1 MKDEAM
7 KLALEAAYL
16 AGFKASGEGYNGEYP
31 FGDRSEHPEQDKN
44 WCAERDDFIKQA
56 LAVPVQKMVANMTV
70 EDGRISFAA
79 RILADGTYDLYTTP
93 IYAVP
98 FQRKPLTEEDI
109 LECWKQAYEPGRREH
124 DNAIRMARAIEAKFK
139 ERTQ

>member
-1 MKDEAM
+1 MTKDQVRSTEEALD
-7 KLALEAAYL
+7 LALKALRFARDDGYENEVSEAAIT
-16 AGFKASGEGYNGEYP
+16 A
-31 FGDRSEHPEQDKN
+31 
-44 WCAERDDFIKQA
+44 IKQA
-56 LAVPVQKMVANMTV
+56 RSAPVQKMVANMTV

>member
-1 MKDEAM
+1 MTKEALT
-7 KLALEAAYL
+7 LALEALKMCRGLIRNNIA
-16 AGFKASGEGYNGEYP
+16 EGVAISSPNP
-31 FGDRSEHPEQDKN
+31 FFSADVD
-44 WCAERDDFIKQA
+44 AAITAIKQA
-56 LAVPVQKMVANMTV
+56 RSAPVQKMVANMTV

>member
-1 MKDEAM
+1 MNKDKALD
-7 KLALEAAYL
+7 LALEAL
-16 AGFKASGEGYNGEYP
+16 DSMRIVDFSVENLVGWNKAIT
-31 FGDRSEHPEQDKN
+31 
-44 WCAERDDFIKQA
+44 AIKQA
-56 LAVPVQKMVANMTV
+56 RAQPVQKMVANMTV

-98 FQRKPLTEEDI
+98 FQRKSLTEEDI

>member
-1 MKDEAM
+1 MTHTKDEAL
-7 KLALEAAYL
+7 KLALEALEAETDPNWECNSY
-16 AGFKASGEGYNGEYP
+16 
-31 FGDRSEHPEQDKN
+31 HPKIWE
-44 WCAERDDFIKQA
+44 AITAIKQA
-56 LAVPVQKMVANMTV
+56 LAAPVQKMVANMTV

>member
-1 MKDEAM
+1 VTKDEAL
-7 KLALEAAYL
+7 KLALEALENCYAYL
-16 AGFKASGEGYNGEYP
+16 HEDEDIPVAITA
-31 FGDRSEHPEQDKN
+31 
-44 WCAERDDFIKQA
+44 IKQA

>member
-1 MKDEAM
+1 MNKDEAL
-7 KLALEAAYL
+7 KLALEALEEAHY
-16 AGFKASGEGYNGEYP
+16 KM
-31 FGDRSEHPEQDKN
+31 EHYQDEKKREQ
-44 WCAERDDFIKQA
+44 AITAIKQA
-56 LAVPVQKMVANMTV
+56 LAAPVQKMVANMTV